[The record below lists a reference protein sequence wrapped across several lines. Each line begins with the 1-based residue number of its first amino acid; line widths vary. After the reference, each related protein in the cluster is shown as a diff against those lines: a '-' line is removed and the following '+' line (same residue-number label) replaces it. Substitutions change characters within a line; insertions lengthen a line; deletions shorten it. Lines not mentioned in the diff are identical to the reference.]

1 MKPLGAGL
9 GRFGSFGRLGTGFG
23 LIWTAVTVSGLGD
36 GMRFIA
42 LPLLA
47 AQVTD
52 DPRQVAA
59 VTLAEQLPWLLVGL
73 IAGALA
79 DRLDRRRV
87 LWTVDFARALVAG
100 ALAASIASGR
110 PSVPLLAAAG
120 FLLCCGQ
127 TLYTG
132 AWSAVVPAIVAEPEA
147 RIRANAALQSGALVT
162 ATLLAPP
169 LGALL
174 FAIAPALPIGVDA
187 VSFAVAAALVFV
199 LRGDFSARIPD
210 APREPGKPGEP
221 GAVRGLRRDVA
232 EGVGWLRRQPVLR
245 RLCLVAGATNF
256 VTTGM
261 IAVLVLYA
269 RDVLGLDGLG
279 YGLLIAAFSVG
290 GVSGA
295 AAAPRLVRRFG
306 TRRVLLS
313 AVIGS
318 AVTAAA
324 AGAAPAALVAGCC
337 VAGYGAMSLI
347 WEITAVTLRQQLVPA
362 ELLGRV
368 SMSYQLVSNGAGAL
382 GAATGGVLAQLAGLR
397 TPFLAGA
404 AVLALAAL
412 ATARATDASP
422 PSSAER

>member
-9 GRFGSFGRLGTGFG
+9 GRPGSLGTGFG

-79 DRLDRRRV
+79 DRIDRRRV
-87 LWTVDFARALVAG
+87 LWTVDFARSLVAG
-100 ALAASIASGR
+100 ALAAAIASGR

-174 FAIAPALPIGVDA
+174 FAVAPALPIGVDA
-187 VSFAVAAALVFV
+187 VSFAVAAAVVFV
-199 LRGDFSARIPD
+199 LRGDFRARIPD
-210 APREPGKPGEP
+210 APGEP

-232 EGVGWLRRQPVLR
+232 EGVGWLRRHPVLR

-313 AVIGS
+313 AVTGS
-318 AVTAAA
+318 AVTAAG

-382 GAATGGVLAQLAGLR
+382 GAAMAGVLAQPAGLR
-397 TPFLAGA
+397 APFLAGA
-404 AVLALAAL
+404 AVLTLAAL
-412 ATARATDASP
+412 ATARATDAA
-422 PSSAER
+422 PSSPAER

>member
-9 GRFGSFGRLGTGFG
+9 GRLGRLGTGFG

-87 LWTVDFARALVAG
+87 LWTVDLARALVAG

-174 FAIAPALPIGVDA
+174 FAVAPALPIGVDA

-199 LRGDFSARIPD
+199 LRGDFSARTPD
-210 APREPGKPGEP
+210 APGEPGEP
-221 GAVRGLRRDVA
+221 GAVRGLRKDVA
-232 EGVGWLRRQPVLR
+232 EGVGWLRRHPVLR

-306 TRRVLLS
+306 TRRVLLA
-313 AVIGS
+313 AVTGS

-337 VAGYGAMSLI
+337 VSGYGAMSLI

-397 TPFLAGA
+397 APFLAGA
-404 AVLALAAL
+404 ALLALAAL
-412 ATARATDASP
+412 ATARTTAPAP
-422 PSSAER
+422 PSPSPSPSPAER

>member
-9 GRFGSFGRLGTGFG
+9 GSLGTGFG

-47 AQVTD
+47 AEVTD

-87 LWTVDFARALVAG
+87 LWTVDFARSLVAG

-110 PSVPLLAAAG
+110 PSVLLLAAAG

-174 FAIAPALPIGVDA
+174 FAVAPALPIGVDA

-210 APREPGKPGEP
+210 APGEP

-232 EGVGWLRRQPVLR
+232 EGVGWLRRHPVLR
-245 RLCLVAGATNF
+245 RLCLVAGATNL

-295 AAAPRLVRRFG
+295 AVAPRLVRRLG

-318 AVTAAA
+318 AVTAAG
-324 AGAAPAALVAGCC
+324 AGAAPAALVASCC

-382 GAATGGVLAQLAGLR
+382 GAAMGGVLAQLAGLR
-397 TPFLAGA
+397 APFLAGA
-404 AVLALAAL
+404 AVLAFAAL
-412 ATARATDASP
+412 ATARAREPTALRQPRTTDAA
-422 PSSAER
+422 PSSPAER